1 MEHSKGNSYST
12 PLAKI
17 LDPPL
22 PILYVV
28 YVQAKETRL
37 VVCNNLAERLEE
49 STLKL
54 RTARFEIRDMRR
66 TLNSCSD
73 RLTATT
79 HALNASEVKL
89 KDAIEMLN
97 QTQGGGEREH
107 TKAASNSAVGEDSS
121 CTEQLAE
128 VLPYLKAKK
137 ERMLISPQEQE
148 DKLLATTTAEECSL
162 DRKGLRRGV
171 EENVVPLSPDPGKA
185 GLPER
190 KKQRRCNCEDMN
202 AVSDAAESGGDKTTN
217 RQEKVPSLLAEKYAN
232 CSRQLTEARAERT
245 TRGKMFRNCS
255 ARLAEE
261 RENRT
266 KDAATAR
273 ACSRQ
278 LGELRRRLELEAA
291 SHSECDARLK
301 DAETNFRAFAS
312 DAEERCNAKY
322 DALVFVPLRGVT
334 QPSGA
339 PRHFLRSGPLPSEPS
354 TVELET
360 IQCNILLYNN

>member
-1 MEHSKGNSYST
+1 
-12 PLAKI
+12 
-17 LDPPL
+17 
-22 PILYVV
+22 V

-107 TKAASNSAVGEDSS
+107 TKAASNSAVREDSS

-128 VLPYLKAKK
+128 VLAYLKAK
-137 ERMLISPQEQE
+137 ERMLISPREQE

-202 AVSDAAESGGDKTTN
+202 AVSGAAESGGDKTTN

-245 TRGKMFRNCS
+245 TREKMFRNCS

-266 KDAATAR
+266 KAAATDR

-278 LGELRRRLELEAA
+278 LDELRRRLELEAA

-360 IQCNILLYNN
+360 IQCNILLYNNYSITPNKH